1 MVTKSKED
9 ESILKTALA
18 FVVLRRRVKAYSHP
32 SNTNDHGSTSN
43 DNAILDLDSI
53 NNSSKSSNAGLH
65 DQHHQ
70 QIRDEAAA
78 HECNISAAVVTHSQ
92 CSQTQQEEN
101 YVYSNSISNSTGTS
115 SFNKRKRQEGQSKQ
129 NLDSNQNRGPLPF
142 LRNTN
147 FHRSSSR
154 NSSSPSSIS
163 AKDGH
168 LRAMFRIALST
179 ALPLY
184 ETYMSLLSREE
195 RGRFQSQ
202 GENTRQPLPSP
213 IYDCKTASCTIQQI
227 QEFDSLVR
235 EQSTSP
241 SIQVYA
247 VLDGIISHLA
257 TNLNSTLAKDG
268 NAPAHVHDN
277 DNHQN
282 SCHSSTGSIVYKLL
296 IQPILDQISNSSLAN
311 GNVNVSVNANSR
323 NVNHPIDDGG
333 IKVYKCLQS
342 ILAMCTI
349 LHRLVFQNPSISSH
363 LAYDIIK
370 GLCHTLKYIYHGG
383 EDGQPRSR
391 NHGHVPWMQIQM
403 QMQDIMVVNCLI
415 LLEEVVSLRLSQ
427 VVRREVCT
435 TVNEFGEYVEE
446 EVMDTCRVSE
456 VSGEI
461 LTVVNGILGG
471 GGGGDDESLILP
483 VPIQEMAGFYVRHET
498 MSRSKGGGS
507 SMRGGMQMEGGYG
520 GLGAGSKMMLR
531 ISLFDLVQKLTSHH
545 LG

>member
-1 MVTKSKED
+1 MVPKSKED

-43 DNAILDLDSI
+43 DNDIIDLY
-53 NNSSKSSNAGLH
+53 SSNKSDPSSSNAGLH
-65 DQHHQ
+65 EEHHQ
-70 QIRDEAAA
+70 QIRDEAAQ
-78 HECNISAAVVTHSQ
+78 HECNNSAAVVTHSQ

-115 SFNKRKRQEGQSKQ
+115 SFNKRKRQEGRRNQ
-129 NLDSNQNRGPLPF
+129 NLDSNHNHGPLPF

-147 FHRSSSR
+147 FHRTSSR
-154 NSSSPSSIS
+154 NSSSTSSIS

-184 ETYMSLLSREE
+184 DTYMALLSREE
-195 RGRFQSQ
+195 HGRLQSP
-202 GENTRQPLPSP
+202 GGKTRQPLPCP

-241 SIQVYA
+241 SIQSYA

-257 TNLNSTLAKDG
+257 TNLNSILAKDG
-268 NAPAHVHDN
+268 NAPAHAHVN
-277 DNHQN
+277 DNHRN
-282 SCHSSTGSIVYKLL
+282 SCHSSTESIVYKLL
-296 IQPILDQISNSSLAN
+296 VQPILEQISNSSLAN
-311 GNVNVSVNANSR
+311 VNANANSR
-323 NVNHPIDDGG
+323 NVNVNHPIEDGG
-333 IKVYKCLQS
+333 KEVYKCLQS

-363 LAYDIIK
+363 LAYDVIK

-383 EDGQPRSR
+383 EDSQPRSR

-403 QMQDIMVVNCLI
+403 QDIMVVNCLI
-415 LLEEVVSLRLSQ
+415 LLEEVISLRLSQ
-427 VVRREVCT
+427 VVRREVRT

-483 VPIQEMAGFYVRHET
+483 VPIQEMAAFYVRHEA
-498 MSRSKGGGS
+498 MSRSNGAGS